1 MMMELNDLDKS
12 PINGENLETDIRI
25 SNSDDPKQDLLADSV
40 EDTNELQKNDVD
52 YENMSREILLEK
64 FREYLLNYSDPEA
77 KQHLEAIREVFENA
91 TMAEEENFH
100 HQFADNE
107 EQEDNLLTTNDPLQ
121 KKFSDLMNEYR
132 IKKDQERELMEEEKE
147 KNLKLKYE
155 VIDRI
160 KDLIN
165 RQESLNNTFQE
176 FRELQQRWREIGPV
190 PQTKLHDLWETYH
203 LHVENFYN
211 YIKINNELR
220 DLDLKKNYEAKI
232 VLCEKAEKLLLE
244 PSTKK
249 AFRMLQKF
257 HDQWREIGP
266 APRDKKEEIWDR
278 FKAVTNIINQ
288 KQQEYISGVR
298 ERQKKNLEAKI
309 ELCAKVEAFVEQE
322 ITTPRKWDEKSKEL
336 DEFQAIWKTIGFG
349 PKKVNNKVYSR
360 FRKACN
366 TFYSK
371 KKEFYK
377 KHKDEQLNNLQ
388 LKTELCI
395 QAEAIKDSTD
405 WRKTTDEFILLQKKW
420 KELGKIYKKQGVD
433 IWKRFSDACDYF
445 FERKN
450 NFYNNIDKEQ
460 SDNLK
465 KKEEIISKLKNYKVI
480 EEGDKSFEELQE
492 FQRQWAEIGYVPI
505 KAKERLA
512 NEFRFLINKQFDKLN
527 LDEGNKDL
535 QKFKNKIDNWKS
547 TKQFNEKVVQ
557 ERNRILL
564 KLKQLESEIV
574 IWENN
579 IGFFTKS
586 KNSEAL
592 VREFTN
598 KIESGKQNIKSLNDK
613 LNMIE
618 GML

>member
-1 MMMELNDLDKS
+1 MELNDLDKS
-12 PINGENLETDIRI
+12 PIEGEDSNSDIRI
-25 SNSDDPKQDLLADSV
+25 SDSV
-40 EDTNELQKNDVD
+40 ETEQNLLPDSVEVTNELQTDDLD
-52 YENMSREILLEK
+52 YDKMNRETLLEK
-64 FREYLLNYSDPEA
+64 FKDYLQNYSSGEA
-77 KQHLEAIREVFENA
+77 KKHLEAIKEAFENA
-91 TMAEEENFH
+91 TMTEEENIH
-100 HQFADNE
+100 HQYIDPE
-107 EQEDNLLTTNDPLQ
+107 EQDENFSPPLDPLQ
-121 KKFSDLMNEYR
+121 KRFSELLNEYR
-132 IKKDQERELMEEEKE
+132 IKKDQERELLEEEKE
-147 KNLKLKYE
+147 RNLKAKYE

-160 KDLIN
+160 KDLVN

-190 PQTKLHDLWETYH
+190 PQLKLHDLWETYH

-220 DLDLKKNYEAKI
+220 DLDLKRNYEAKI

-244 PSTKK
+244 PSTRK
-249 AFRMLQKF
+249 AFKMLQKF

-288 KQQEYISGVR
+288 KQQEFLITVR

-309 ELCAKVEAFVEQE
+309 ELCEKIEALAESE
-322 ITTPRKWDEKSKEL
+322 SHSPRKWEDKSKQL
-336 DEFQAIWKTIGFG
+336 IEFQAVWKTIGFG

-366 TFYSK
+366 NFYNK
-371 KKEFYK
+371 KREFYK
-377 KHKDEQLNNLQ
+377 THKDEQSNNLQ

-395 QAEAIKDSTD
+395 QAEAIKDSTE

-420 KELGKIYKKQGVD
+420 KELGKIYKKQGNDV
-433 IWKRFSDACDYF
+433 WKRFTEACDYF

-460 SDNLK
+460 GDNLK
-465 KKEEIISKLKNYKVI
+465 KKEEIISKVKNYKVS
-480 EEGDKSFEELQE
+480 EDGEKSFAELQE

-512 NEFRFLINKQFDKLN
+512 GEFRFLINKQFDKLN

-535 QKFKNKIDNWKS
+535 QKLKNKIENWKS

-564 KLKQLESEIV
+564 KLKQLESEII

-598 KIESGKQNIKSLNDK
+598 KIESGKLNIKSLNEK